1 MDYDDK
7 NQSVQIKSSKNE
19 YINDINENI
28 KNIYK
33 KYTST
38 ILELTISCKNLLQVD
53 VDSNSDPFV
62 VVFLLHNKKFI
73 EVGRT
78 EILIDEAKYFIFYLI
93 VQNLLLLLKFLLYFL
108 KFKH

>member
-62 VVFLLHNKKFI
+62 VVSLLHNKKFI

-78 EILIDEAKYFIFYLI
+78 EILIDEAKYFIFI
-93 VQNLLLLLKFLLYFL
+93 
-108 KFKH
+108 